1 MIAFGE
7 DKTENLG
14 LLRKQNVKIL
24 KQNVEKRESFRDTG
38 KRPASLNRPE
48 AKQMHALS
56 MGQYTGNAEL
66 LYVQILCLSVHS
78 S

>member
-1 MIAFGE
+1 M
-7 DKTENLG
+7 KT
-14 LLRKQNVKIL
+14 KCKIL
-24 KQNVEKRESFRDTG
+24 KQNIEKRESFRDTE

-48 AKQMHALS
+48 AKKMHVLS

-66 LYVQILCLSVHS
+66 LYVQMLCLSVHS